1 MFLDVCKTQKNE
13 YLSFHSPIEEEE
25 SLSVSTELQILIG
38 LALSTEISER
48 SCISMHSYNKCDK
61 PVSSVMSECVLGT

>member
-1 MFLDVCKTQKNE
+1 MFAKLKIYE